1 MDPYWKRYIRCIKNP
16 DSLGEIR
23 WNKKAAE
30 SYAWQLLLENLITED
45 QYAAFLEQEKA
56 GRYIDEDVVEPQ
68 QSSQAS

>member
-1 MDPYWKRYIRCIKNP
+1 MDAYWKRYIRCIKNP

-23 WNKKAAE
+23 WNKKAVE
-30 SYAWQLLLENLITED
+30 SYGWQLLLENQITED

-68 QSSQAS
+68 QGSQAS